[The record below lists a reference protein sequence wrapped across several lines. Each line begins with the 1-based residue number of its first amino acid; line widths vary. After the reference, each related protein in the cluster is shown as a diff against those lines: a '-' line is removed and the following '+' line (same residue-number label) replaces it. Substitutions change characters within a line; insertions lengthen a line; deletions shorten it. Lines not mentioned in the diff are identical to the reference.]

1 MPLNRNVLLRIKT
14 IDACLKRRHRLWTL
28 ENLRQA
34 CEDALYEFEGVSTI
48 SIRSIQRDIE
58 LMRSDKLGYNA
69 PIIVTDRKYY
79 SYEDPDY
86 SIAQLPLTKEDLA
99 ELNSAVDIINHYRSF
114 RDIAGLEETITRIQD
129 QIQSQET
136 HRQVVFLETNDQ
148 LRGLEFLSPL
158 YDSII
163 KHEPIKVHYH
173 SFRSE
178 KDVRFRISPYLLKE
192 YNNRWFLLG
201 YVEKHQTIQTLALDR
216 ILKVEIDPQGAYVP
230 NTFFDPD
237 TYLDEMVGVT
247 RDLSSEKEVVTLWI
261 DAEQAPY
268 VLTKP
273 IHRSQQ
279 LVTTA
284 EDGSIIVSLQLIV
297 NLELQR
303 VILGYGSHIEV
314 IAPRYLRQHIA
325 RHILIACTRY
335 TE

>member
-28 ENLRQA
+28 EDLRQA
-34 CEDALYEFEGVSTI
+34 CEDALYDFEGITSI

-69 PIIVTDRKYY
+69 PIVITDRKYY

-99 ELNSAVDIINHYRSF
+99 ELNSAVDIINHYKSF
-114 RDIAGLEETITRIQD
+114 RNIAGLEKTITQIQD
-129 QIQSQET
+129 RIRSQES
-136 HRQVVFLETNDQ
+136 HQQVIFLETNDQ
-148 LRGLEFLSPL
+148 LKGLEFLSPL

-163 KHEPIKVHYH
+163 RCESIKIHYH
-173 SFRSE
+173 SFRSDKE
-178 KDVRFRISPYLLKE
+178 MYLRISPYLLKE

-201 YVEKHQTIQTLALDR
+201 HMKKYQTIQILALDR
-216 ILKVEIDPQGAYVP
+216 ILKIEKDPDGEYVP
-230 NTFFDPD
+230 NTFFDPI

-247 RDLSSEKEVVTLWI
+247 RDLSSEKEVVTLWV

-279 LVTTA
+279 LVSKQ

-297 NLELQR
+297 NFELQR
-303 VILGYGSHIEV
+303 IILGYGNHIEV

-325 RHILIACTRY
+325 QHLLLACTRY